1 MFRTAGIFAI
11 ALWLHAAAFGQSLG
25 DVARANR
32 EQQQAQQAAGANPK
46 VITNADLPSDPSDTP
61 SADAPPGPVKH
72 VSDRKF
78 AQGQMAEQRLAQQW
92 KAKILAQKN
101 KVAELQTRVDRIN
114 ATLHPAGGVAYE
126 NASSRYQARQ
136 RENLAEMQQ
145 RLDQQKQQLSTLQD
159 EAHRAGMHTAVY
171 DP

>member
-11 ALWLHAAAFGQSLG
+11 ALSLSATAFGQSLG

-32 EQQQAQQAAGANPK
+32 EQQQAQQSSGTTPN
-46 VITNADLPSDPSDTP
+46 VITNNDLASDPSDSPT
-61 SADAPPGPVKH
+61 SNAPQAVRH
-72 VSDRKF
+72 ASDRKL

-92 KAKILAQKN
+92 KAKILGQKN
-101 KVAELQTRVDRIN
+101 KVAELQARVDRMN
-114 ATLHPAGGVAYE
+114 AALHPTGGVTYE
-126 NASSRYQARQ
+126 NPSSRYKARQ
-136 RENLAEMQQ
+136 LENLAEMQQ

-159 EAHRAGMHTAVY
+159 EARRAGMHTAVY

>member
-11 ALWLHAAAFGQSLG
+11 ALSLSAAAFGQSLG

-32 EQQQAQQAAGANPK
+32 EQQQAQQSSGTAPK
-46 VITNADLPSDPSDTP
+46 VITNNDLASDPSDSPTSNTP
-61 SADAPPGPVKH
+61 QAVKH
-72 VSDRKF
+72 GSDRKL
-78 AQGQMAEQRLAQQW
+78 AQGQVAEQRLAQQW

-101 KVAELQTRVDRIN
+101 KVAELQARVDRMN
-114 ATLHPAGGVAYE
+114 AALHPTGGVTYE
-126 NASSRYQARQ
+126 NPSSRYQARQ
-136 RENLAEMQQ
+136 LENLAEVQQ

-159 EAHRAGMHTAVY
+159 EARRAGMHTAVY